1 MANNTIG
8 AQEIVNEF
16 LALREDDD
24 FLSSTSE
31 HSIRH
36 YVLRGIREIGF
47 DVSKRIRSIKIAID
61 STNNTVALPADYV
74 DMVKIGVV
82 GSDGVVHV
90 LGENKNINYSQSNGG
105 STSSPQ
111 ITSSSGDSK
120 TPTAGFSGGSS
131 NEEFD
136 NYVFQNYFSGG
147 GYGQLYG
154 IGGGQR
160 YGDYRLN
167 LDQNR
172 IEVDTN
178 SGITEVV
185 LEYIADE
192 GKRGNPYIHIYAA
205 EALRSF
211 VYYKI
216 IERRS
221 NVPMGEKQRARKEY
235 YNNLRI
241 AKSRLSNFSKD
252 EALRIIRK
260 NFKQSPKL

>member
-1 MANNTIG
+1 MAKNTITAG
-8 AQEIVNEF
+8 EIINEF
-16 LALREDDD
+16 MALREDDD
-24 FLSSTSE
+24 FLASTSE
-31 HSIRH
+31 YTINH

-47 DVSKRIRSIKIAID
+47 DVSKVVRSIKIAID
-61 STNNTVALPADYV
+61 SSNNTVALPSDYV

-82 GSDGVVHV
+82 GSDGVVYV
-90 LGENKNINYSQSNGG
+90 LGENKNINYSLTNAGTTSAPAITTA
-105 STSSPQ
+105 ST
-111 ITSSSGDSK
+111 DSK
-120 TPTAGFSGGSS
+120 TATAGIGTSADD
-131 NEEFD
+131 EFD
-136 NYVFQNYFSGG
+136 QYVFHNYFAAGD
-147 GYGQLYG
+147 YGKLYG
-154 IGGGQR
+154 LGGGQR
-160 YGDYRLN
+160 YGDYRIN

-185 LEYIADE
+185 LEYVADE
-192 GKRGNPYIHIYAA
+192 AKSSNPSIHTYAA

-235 YNNLRI
+235 YNNLRL
-241 AKSRLSNFSKD
+241 AKARLSNFTKE

>member
-1 MANNTIG
+1 MAQNTIT
-8 AQEIVNEF
+8 ANEIANEF
-16 LALREDDD
+16 FALREDDD

-31 HSIRH
+31 HTIRH
-36 YVLRGIREIGF
+36 FVLRGIREIGF
-47 DVSKRIRSIKIAID
+47 DVSKVVRSIKIAIT
-61 STNNTVALPADYV
+61 SSNNTVALPTDYV

-82 GSDGVVHV
+82 GSDGMVYV

-105 STSSPQ
+105 SADAPAITESSV
-111 ITSSSGDSK
+111 DSK
-120 TPTAGFSGGSS
+120 TPTAGIGENNEDQFSQYI
-131 NEEFD
+131 FH
-136 NYVFQNYFSGG
+136 NYFAGG

-160 YGDYRLN
+160 YGDYRIN

-172 IEVDTN
+172 IEIDTDG
-178 SGITEVV
+178 SITEIV
-185 LEYIADE
+185 LEYIADQAQTS
-192 GKRGNPYIHIYAA
+192 NPSIHIYAA

-235 YNNLRI
+235 YNNLRV
-241 AKSRLSNFSKD
+241 AKSRLSNFTKE

>member
-1 MANNTIG
+1 MAHNTIG
-8 AQEIVNEF
+8 AHEIINEF

-47 DVSKRIRSIKIAID
+47 DVSKRIRSIKIGID
-61 STNNTVALPADYV
+61 PANNTVALPSDYV

-90 LGENKNINYSQSNGG
+90 LGENKNINYSQSNGNDL
-105 STSSPQ
+105 SSPQ
-111 ITSSSGDSK
+111 ITSNSTDSK
-120 TPTAGFSGGSS
+120 TPTAGFGGGSS

-185 LEYIADE
+185 LEYVADE
-192 GKRGNPYIHIYAA
+192 ARRGNPHIHVYAA

-221 NVPMGEKQRARKEY
+221 NVSMGEKQRARKEY

-241 AKSRLSNFSKD
+241 AKSRLSNFSKE